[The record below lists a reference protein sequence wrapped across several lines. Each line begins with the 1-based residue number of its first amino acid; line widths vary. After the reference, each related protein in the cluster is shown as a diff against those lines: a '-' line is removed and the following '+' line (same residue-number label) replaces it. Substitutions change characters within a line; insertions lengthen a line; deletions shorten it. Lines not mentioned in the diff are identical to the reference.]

1 MTNDSAYQL
10 DKALLISDEG
20 KMVNSLTFRSLH
32 CMEAGPATSGPLAC
46 LILFVV
52 IRGGGGYQCPD
63 LARWAHDDKN
73 PDYNSDRNIL

>member
-1 MTNDSAYQL
+1 MTNDSTYLL

-20 KMVNSLTFRSLH
+20 NGMFSHIQISVWK
-32 CMEAGPATSGPLAC
+32 LAPDSC

-63 LARWAHDDKN
+63 LARWAHDNKK